1 MILSSHNLNLKN
13 FWTGEW
19 LSFWSLSNNK
29 LEGRVLL
36 NTYYFE
42 EGNVQ
47 FKLKKQFNETLKSK
61 DLNELSEEVINTIKR
76 LEDGIQSELDQI
88 YDSLSDNYLKP
99 LRRRMPITGLKMNW
113 NINQLAFSNK

>member
-47 FKLKKQFNETLKSK
+47 FKLKKQFNQTLTSK
-61 DLNELSEEVINTIKR
+61 ELNELSEEVINTIKR

>member
-47 FKLKKQFNETLKSK
+47 FKLKKQFNETLTSK

>member
-29 LEGRVLL
+29 LEGKVLL

-47 FKLKKQFNETLKSK
+47 FKLKKQFSETLTSK

-113 NINQLAFSNK
+113 NINQIAFSNK